1 MAIDRVTLQI
11 LADHCAAATE
21 SMAHTLFRT
30 AHSTFVKETEDF
42 TTGLATVDGK
52 TLASP
57 YDLGATWFVG
67 LDYGRAI
74 ALVDGYEEG
83 DVCMTND
90 PYSGFVC
97 THSPDVHL
105 WKPIFHE
112 GEPVCFAVGHVHN
125 TDVGGAVPASLS
137 RANTEVHQEGIRFPP
152 SKLYRRGELNRELV
166 DVMLMNVRMPEQNWG
181 DLKAQIA
188 AMATGE
194 RKVHQMIARFGAD
207 TFREG
212 VQDLLD
218 YAEEQARRL
227 IQRIPDGEY
236 FFADYMDEDSVDGKP
251 CRIAVNMVVDGDELI
266 FDFSQTDPQLTSS
279 LNIPT
284 GGDPRHVLLM
294 IPCIY
299 AMYTMDRS
307 VLLNSGLLRPARCI
321 IPEGSLVNPKYP
333 AAVGMRSL
341 GAIRLQ
347 SCVFGAFAQA
357 LPDLMPAACGDGGP
371 LINVRTTDPRTG
383 RRLMANLDPITGGGG
398 GTAFRDGTEGSG
410 ANYGFLKNTPVEINE
425 AEVPVK
431 ILKYGL
437 ATDSG
442 GAGRRRG
449 GTGTTLEFQV
459 FSPHTVV
466 TARNRDRSRFTPWG
480 MNGGHAGKPSAF
492 LLNPGSNREVNLG
505 NTDVVTADPGDVIR
519 ITSAGAGGYGNPLA
533 REPERVL
540 TDVRRGFVTALAA
553 RAEYGVVIAND
564 SVDEE
569 ATRVLRERMAAA
581 DGHRGFGYGE
591 ARMAFEKVWTREN
604 YEALTA
610 ILARLPVDWR
620 FFVKHRVFEAVE
632 RMQESE
638 RTGEGEEVRHA
649 FSVLVAEYPELAEC
663 AADGAQ
669 PHG

>member
-1 MAIDRVTLQI
+1 MPIDRVTLQI
-11 LADHCAAATE
+11 LANHCAAATE

-42 TTGLATVDGK
+42 TTGLATADGK
-52 TLASP
+52 TFASP

-74 ALVDGYEEG
+74 GLVDGYEEG
-83 DVCMTND
+83 DLCMTND

-152 SKLYRRGELNRELV
+152 TKLYRRGELNRELV

-194 RKVHQMIARFGAD
+194 RKVREMIGRFGID

-212 VQDLLD
+212 VRDLLD
-218 YAEEQARRL
+218 YGERQARRL
-227 IQRIPDGEY
+227 IERIPDGEY

-251 CRIAVNMVVDGDELI
+251 CRIAVNMVVDGDEVV
-266 FDFSQTDPQLTSS
+266 FDFSETDPQLTSS

-294 IPCIY
+294 VPYIY
-299 AMYTMDRS
+299 VMYTLDRS
-307 VLLNSGLLRPARCI
+307 VLLNSGLLRPARCV
-321 IPEGSLVNPKYP
+321 IPEGSLVNPRYP

-341 GAIRLQ
+341 GAMRLQ
-347 SCVFGAFAQA
+347 SCVFGAFSRA
-357 LPDLMPAACGDGGP
+357 LPEVVPAASGDGGP
-371 LINVRTTDPRTG
+371 LINVRTTDARTG

-398 GTAFRDGTEGSG
+398 GVAFRDGTEGSG

-442 GAGRRRG
+442 GAGRWRG
-449 GTGTTLEFQV
+449 GSGTTLEFQV

-480 MNGGHAGKPSAF
+480 ANGGHAGKPSAF

-505 NTDVVTADPGDVIR
+505 NTDVVALDPGDVIR
-519 ITSAGAGGYGNPLA
+519 ITSAGAGGYGSPLE
-533 REPERVL
+533 REAERVL
-540 TDVRRGFVTALAA
+540 ADVRRGFVTAEAA
-553 RAEYGVVIAND
+553 RAEYGVVIAGD
-564 SVDEE
+564 AVDEA
-569 ATRVLRERMAAA
+569 ATGALRERMAAA
-581 DGHRGFGYGE
+581 DGHRGFGYNE
-591 ARMAFEKVWTREN
+591 AREAFERMWTREN
-604 YEALTA
+604 YEALA
-610 ILARLPVDWR
+610 GILAVLPVDWR

-632 RMQESE
+632 RMPDAE
-638 RTGEGEEVRHA
+638 RTGAGEEVRRA
-649 FSVLVAEYPELAEC
+649 FSVLAAEYPELAEH
-663 AADGAQ
+663 AG
-669 PHG
+669 GER